1 VPPQDDHDAELLGA
15 LQSNGNGI
23 LLREHHPTASPQALD
38 PIPGEL
44 GDGRRRSSQF
54 RARDYARR
62 IMSLPMAERVKVLD
76 LLQRDDTTL
85 TTSDYNDHLRL
96 SALSA
101 RQGRGL
107 RLHRRA

>member
-1 VPPQDDHDAELLGA
+1 
-15 LQSNGNGI
+15 
-23 LLREHHPTASPQALD
+23 
-38 PIPGEL
+38 
-44 GDGRRRSSQF
+44 
-54 RARDYARR
+54 
-62 IMSLPMAERVKVLD
+62 MSLPMKEQVKVLD